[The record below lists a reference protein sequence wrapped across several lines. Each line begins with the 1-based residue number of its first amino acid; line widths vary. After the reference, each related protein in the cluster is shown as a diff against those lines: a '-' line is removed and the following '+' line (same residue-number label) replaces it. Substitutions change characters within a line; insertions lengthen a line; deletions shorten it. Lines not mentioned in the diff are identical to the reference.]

1 MTIRT
6 LSEAVNEHFALL
18 AKYTSVLVKVH
29 GNTHPELTLV
39 RDIFAKIN
47 SKVQENGTDHVD
59 LSIEFNELRRVT
71 NNYSIPSDGCETYA
85 ATYQMLESADKA
97 YHS

>member
-1 MTIRT
+1 MTTTT
-6 LSEAVNEHFALL
+6 LSKAINEHFALL
-18 AKYTSVLVKVH
+18 EKYTSVLVKVH

-39 RDIFAKIN
+39 RDIFVKIN
-47 SKVQENGTDHVD
+47 SKVQENGIDDVD
-59 LSIEFNELRRVT
+59 LSIEFNELRSVT
-71 NNYSIPSDGCETYA
+71 NHYSFPSDGCETYA